1 MSCFESSTFLK
12 NPKVMNQKV
21 LKKAC
26 DKLGWKY
33 EIRQNEFVIL
43 NTNSNV
49 NLHGEYA
56 LKVVGNKVTYNSYYM
71 KNGRELVAQLEAQFY
86 TLNIEY
92 AKSTIIEAFESKGF
106 NFKKNYDFVA
116 SADEVD
122 SFYMV
127 GYSRDRKETE
137 KRTEIKF
144 TILKDGTIVSDSNYI
159 PEDVHKLAD
168 EAMESIDA
176 AFGTQRREGFEIKRK
191 EIPAKYK
198 HKAYCNAQNKI
209 IAKN

>member
-33 EIRQNEFVIL
+33 EIRQNEFIIL
-43 NTNSNV
+43 NTKSNV

-116 SADEVD
+116 SSDEVD
-122 SFYMV
+122 SFYMI
-127 GYSRDRKETE
+127 GYSRNKNESE

-159 PEDVHKLAD
+159 PEDIHKLAD
-168 EAMESIDA
+168 EAMESIDT

-191 EIPAKYK
+191 KIPAKYK
-198 HKAYCNAQNKI
+198 HKAYCNVNNKI